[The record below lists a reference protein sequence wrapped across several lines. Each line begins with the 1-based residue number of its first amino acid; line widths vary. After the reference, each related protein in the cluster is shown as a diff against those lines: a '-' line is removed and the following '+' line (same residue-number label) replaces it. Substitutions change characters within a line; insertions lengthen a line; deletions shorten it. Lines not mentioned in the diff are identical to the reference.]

1 MISSGSDHVP
11 SYLQLVEYII
21 AGIKSGKFVI
31 GACIPSEIEL
41 SNQFAVSR
49 QTVRQAIDKVR
60 SLGWLDTQQGKGSYV
75 KEKPALVPYLISK
88 KTSFTDNMQRIGKTH
103 QSTLLHW
110 KKDVATAQERQ
121 VLKLAFDEQVYRLEI
136 LRYVDKVPFSV
147 TTSVLPAEAVP
158 LLEQYLANFDSFYK
172 ILKSHYCFT
181 PVRVRSVFQ
190 ATFADQRDIACLKM
204 PIDVPVLK
212 IVSLMHHPAGYPV
225 EYGVARVRG
234 DINQCSVE
242 FVEVTYTHEGN

>member
-1 MISSGSDHVP
+1 MISFQNGKVP

-21 AGIKSGKFVI
+21 TGIKSGKFVA
-31 GACIPSEIEL
+31 GARIPSETEF

-49 QTVRQAIDKVR
+49 QTVRQAVEKVK
-60 SLGWLDTQQGKGSYV
+60 SLGWLDTHQGKGSYV
-75 KEKPALVPYLISK
+75 KEKLALVPYLISK

-158 LLEQYLANFDSFYK
+158 LLEQYLESFNSLYK
-172 ILKSHYCFT
+172 ILKDYYGFT

-190 ATFADQRDIACLKM
+190 ATFADLKDIACLKM
-204 PIDVPVLK
+204 PVDVPVLK
-212 IVSLMHHPAGYPV
+212 IESLIHHPAGYPV
-225 EYGVARVRG
+225 EYGIARVRG

-242 FVEVTYTHEGN
+242 FVEVI

>member
-1 MISSGSDHVP
+1 MISPQSDQVP

-21 AGIKSGKFVI
+21 GSIKSGKFGVEMR
-31 GACIPSEIEL
+31 IPSETEL

-49 QTVRQAIDKVR
+49 QTVRQAIDKVK

-75 KEKPALVPYLISK
+75 KEKPALVPYLISG

-103 QSTLLHW
+103 QSALLHW
-110 KKDVATAQERQ
+110 KKNCATAEERQ
-121 VLKLAFDEQVYRLEI
+121 VLQLALNEQVYRLEI

-147 TTSVLPAEAVP
+147 TTSVLLAKAVP
-158 LLEQYLANFDSFYK
+158 LLEQYLANFNSLYK
-172 ILKSHYCFT
+172 ILKNHYCFT

-190 ATFADQRDIACLKM
+190 ATFADRKDIACLKM

-212 IVSLMHHPAGYPV
+212 IASLMHHPAGCSV
-225 EYGVARVRG
+225 EYGIARVRG

-242 FVEVTYTHEGN
+242 FVEVT